1 MLQALT
7 IKKKTKSKP
16 LISLPPTLC
25 RKWTPFSFIRVN
37 GTTCNISNSISEFKL
52 ISRSRSDPEPPSG
65 CNYACPLV
73 PFFSCQGEIS
83 PHRAGTLTGH
93 CCLKQ
98 LRGTV
103 SLPEQ
108 NKTKRDYSHLV
119 LLMTSVKYQF
129 IKRQDLNSSC
139 SAAQQTLQ
147 ITGLWLMPR
156 RHKSIGSACAG
167 SPGKLRQT
175 LQLNYYSVLFTQS

>member
-1 MLQALT
+1 MEQPATSVINIGVQTDFMFQVWSWAPIRLSLCLPTRSLFSLSRRNQPT
-7 IKKKTKSKP
+7 QSRDTNRP
-16 LISLPPTLC
+16 LL
-25 RKWTPFSFIRVN
+25 
-37 GTTCNISNSISEFKL
+37 
-52 ISRSRSDPEPPSG
+52 
-65 CNYACPLV
+65 
-73 PFFSCQGEIS
+73 
-83 PHRAGTLTGH
+83 
-93 CCLKQ
+93 LKAV
-98 LRGTV
+98 RGTV

-156 RHKSIGSACAG
+156 RHKFIGSACAG